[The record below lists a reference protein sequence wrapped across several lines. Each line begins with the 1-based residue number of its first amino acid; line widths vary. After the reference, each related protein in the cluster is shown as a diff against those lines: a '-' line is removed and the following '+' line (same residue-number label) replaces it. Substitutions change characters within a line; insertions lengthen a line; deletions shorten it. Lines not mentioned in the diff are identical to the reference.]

1 MGVGEL
7 EVTLE
12 LRQQKKAL
20 VWLYIRLM
28 VLLARLGV
36 LAPAEAMRRAG
47 QMLAGS
53 FCYRVNNGVW
63 QMVDGKVEV
72 A

>member
-1 MGVGEL
+1 
-7 EVTLE
+7 
-12 LRQQKKAL
+12 
-20 VWLYIRLM
+20 M

-47 QMLAGS
+47 QMLADS